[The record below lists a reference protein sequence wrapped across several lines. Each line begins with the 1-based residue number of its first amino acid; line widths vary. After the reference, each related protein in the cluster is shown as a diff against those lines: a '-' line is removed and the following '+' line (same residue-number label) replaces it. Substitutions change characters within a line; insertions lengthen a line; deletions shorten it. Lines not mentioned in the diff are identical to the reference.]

1 MCNIL
6 MDGLEFDANQQQ
18 ISYYKREKYS
28 SMMERKQYRISILS
42 NIVSRKVKNPQLIQ
56 VLSME

>member
-18 ISYYKREKYS
+18 TPYCKKEKYS
-28 SMMERKQYRISILS
+28 SMMERKQYRISTLS
-42 NIVSRKVKNPQLIQ
+42 NIASYKAENA
-56 VLSME
+56 